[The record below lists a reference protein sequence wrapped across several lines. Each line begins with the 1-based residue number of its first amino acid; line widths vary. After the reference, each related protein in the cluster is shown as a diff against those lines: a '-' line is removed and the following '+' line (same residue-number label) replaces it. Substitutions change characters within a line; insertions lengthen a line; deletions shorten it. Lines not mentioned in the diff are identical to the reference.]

1 MSSTTATAIKH
12 VDESEKKTLNRLEQ
26 WVTGI
31 LNVETK
37 SEESL
42 DYLNSILRPIE
53 PSDLGKYH
61 QTSETVPSTLNLHDD
76 ETSHNRLAEKFS
88 HQIIFKINEKVY
100 IDVIKIYVKVSAGS
114 SILKIEA
121 LNNKDEWFL
130 MWKSNE
136 PIPSTNK
143 KHIFKPEI
151 TKTPFK
157 TDIIRMSLSG
167 SLYLIDGIEIT
178 GNTLAVNESLV
189 SKQEEKFRDYSL
201 LARHLHSLIEN
212 ELFADVY
219 FEVEGRIIP
228 AHRNILTFR
237 SDYFR
242 AMLSKSFKEYELI
255 TSHNPIYLKNLS
267 YDVFVQ
273 ILTYLYTGHVECKQL
288 PIHVFID
295 IFRAADLMNLT
306 KMAKLCLF
314 HLSEIINQHN
324 VIKIY
329 KEACESQN
337 QALDDVLVLCYEV
350 IMANFSFISRTEE
363 FCSLQQDLMLKMIE
377 NVVPKLARLT
387 SSQINNEQAIIPPSS
402 ENLNETINDNQSDD
416 EFENEDENDSD

>member
-1 MSSTTATAIKH
+1 MNSTTLTAIRR
-12 VDESEKKTLNRLEQ
+12 VDDSEKKTVNRLEQ
-26 WVTGI
+26 WVSSI

-42 DYLNSILRPIE
+42 DYLNSILRPIQ
-53 PSDLGKYH
+53 PSELGKYH
-61 QTSETVPSTLNLHDD
+61 QRAETVPSTIDD
-76 ETSHNRLAEKFS
+76 ETSNNRLSERFS

-100 IDVIKIYVKVSAGS
+100 IDEIKIYVKVSSGS
-114 SILKIEA
+114 SILKLEA
-121 LNNKDEWFL
+121 LNNKDDWFL
-130 MWKSNE
+130 LWKSNE

-143 KHIFKPEI
+143 KHIFQPQI

-157 TDIIRMSLSG
+157 TDIIRMTLSG

-178 GNTLAVNESLV
+178 GNTLAVNDESLGNQ
-189 SKQEEKFRDYSL
+189 QEEKFRDYSL
-201 LARHLHSLIEN
+201 LAKHLHSLIQN

-237 SDYFR
+237 SEYFR
-242 AMLSKSFKEYELI
+242 AMLSKSFKEYDLI

-267 YDVFVQ
+267 YDVFLQ

-288 PIHVFID
+288 PIHVFIEV
-295 IFRAADLMNLT
+295 FKAADLMNLT
-306 KMAKLCLF
+306 KLAKLCLF

-329 KEACESQN
+329 KEASESQN
-337 QALDDVLVLCYEV
+337 QALDDVLALCYEV

-363 FCSLQQDLMLKMIE
+363 FCSLPQDLMLKIIE

-387 SSQINNEQAIIPPSS
+387 SSQINNEQAVILRPS
-402 ENLNETINDNQSDD
+402 ENLNETLGEYESEDD
-416 EFENEDENDSD
+416 DEDENNSD